1 MFFEVREIN
10 TYYGLIHALQNVSLS
25 VGRGEIVCLLG
36 RNGMGKSTILKSI
49 MGLVPPQSGTISF
62 QGKDIAKTPSY
73 KVARAGIGLV
83 PQERRIFP
91 TLTVEE
97 NLLMG
102 VKAGCPPP
110 PDIEPW
116 SLERVYKHFHSLE
129 RRSSNKGAQ
138 LSGGEQQMLSMGR
151 ALMGNPTLLLVD
163 EPGEGLAPQLVREVC
178 NVLLQINQAGVSILL
193 VEHNLKVALSLA
205 HRCYLLGKGF
215 IGFEGTTS
223 ELQARPDV
231 MAKYLEVS

>member
-1 MFFEVREIN
+1 MFFEVSELN
-10 TYYGLIHALQNVSLS
+10 TYYGLIHALQKVSLR
-25 VGRGEIVCLLG
+25 VGQGEIVCLLG

-49 MGLVPPQSGTISF
+49 MGLVTPQSGVINF
-62 QGKDIAKTPSY
+62 QGQGIAKAPPY

-102 VKAGCPPP
+102 VKPGCPPP
-110 PDIEPW
+110 PGTEPW
-116 SLERVYKHFHSLE
+116 NLKRVYKHFQSLE
-129 RRSSNKGAQ
+129 RRSGNKGAH

-151 ALMGNPTLLLVD
+151 ALMGNPQLLLVD

-178 NVLLQINQAGVSILL
+178 KVLLQINQAGVSILL

-215 IGFEGTTS
+215 IGFEGTTA
-223 ELQARPDV
+223 ELEARPDM